1 MKTLLMK
8 KPLEDSFSREAEGG
22 SYGREK
28 SSGGF
33 HLRGCIMADVKRLIG
48 DRIRQLRKEKGL
60 SQEKLGYES
69 ELHCTHIGSIER
81 GQKNW
86 SIDTLIKVAKGLNV
100 EVADLFNFPM
110 PPADAKKLKKALFED
125 INASSPESVKIL
137 SNLLNGL
144 KSLKKTTP

>member
-1 MKTLLMK
+1 MV
-8 KPLEDSFSREAEGG
+8 E
-22 SYGREK
+22 
-28 SSGGF
+28 
-33 HLRGCIMADVKRLIG
+33 VKRLIG

-100 EVADLFNFPM
+100 EVVDLFNFPM
-110 PPADAKKLKKALFED
+110 PPADAKRVKKSLIEG
-125 INASSPESVKIL
+125 INASSPETIKIL
-137 SNLLNGL
+137 SDLLNGL
-144 KSLKKTTP
+144 KSLQRPSP

>member
-1 MKTLLMK
+1 VT
-8 KPLEDSFSREAEGG
+8 
-22 SYGREK
+22 
-28 SSGGF
+28 
-33 HLRGCIMADVKRLIG
+33 DVKRLIG

-81 GQKNW
+81 GQKNF

-110 PPADAKKLKKALFED
+110 PPAEAKRMKKSLIEE
-125 INASSPESVKIL
+125 INVSSPETIKIL
-137 SNLLNGL
+137 SDLLTGL
-144 KSLKKTTP
+144 KSLK